1 MTRSADDLGA
11 PDTDPGG
18 KVADMT
24 SAQPTPGRICPEI
37 LVTRCVSPGCSSG
50 MHSASTPTVPGRHTA
65 ERSLRT
71 RSVIITFSA

>member
-11 PDTDPGG
+11 PETDPGG

-24 SAQPTPGRICPEI
+24 SAQPTPGRICPETV
-37 LVTRCVSPGCSSG
+37 VTRCVSPGCSSG
-50 MHSASTPTVPGRHTA
+50 AHRASTLTVPGRHTA

-71 RSVIITFSA
+71 RSAIMTFSA